1 MKILIWL
8 FTILVMPIMSN
19 LAWADN
25 TATYKLQIDKKAYDF
40 DNSGV
45 IITPAK
51 TGISAAEL
59 AVHKPVK
66 YVVGY
71 KAKDASGNDVDPLS
85 LGALNFEDTIS
96 SHMSVTQVDKPTVW
110 GGAANALS
118 FSTDGLLPG
127 SQNGGS
133 APAPNTVVGGG
144 NGDGM
149 LPFIYFSAD
158 GTKKK
163 IFMIYHHQPSGSS
176 HINCV
181 IYTTGAVCPGYPAD
195 GTGKATFGTAASG
208 GYGTPL
214 MNRAEMVGN
223 KLYHTGGSATEL
235 FISCW
240 NMDTDVN
247 CGAVKVADQTYGP
260 AGWNLGGVVKLP
272 AFPNIVWNA
281 FNGRLYCVDTTTNAT
296 CPANNTL
303 LYANA
308 QNKTT
313 DVLAVGLNS
322 IFVMSNGYLACM
334 KVTGTP
340 LAMVLSKCNPAY
352 PIALG
357 NSGNNQFVALTH
369 YLNASGAEIGVCAGI
384 GVNNHF
390 GCYNFSGN
398 NVTTPPLVLSN
409 LKYNLS
415 ASIIIPGTAKV
426 IYANFYSSAGN
437 TGAGVCWDWA
447 TNAGC
452 TNFKDQGGT
461 DGLRVWSNTGQNG
474 QKVNNGNAVYDYGYA
489 YSPDGCIVG
498 YSDNNILWSFDPG
511 QGKSPCSTG
520 AKVTLIIDNPKAFCD
535 GLDHGAKW
543 DRLEFVK
550 TPFEVI
556 GLSYT
561 VYDGAACP
569 ITSNATTCTPLTTG
583 LSTIPAAESS
593 PTTSPKTRSNW
604 KVPFATGVSLNAHPT
619 LRIELNYTYTNN
631 KAPTSV
637 LMCNGAPCYKID
649 TLFSPGSDQLLGQ
662 VCVNA
667 SIKSCP
673 AKIVDNMAIMT
684 GLVGGVTTVLGRGF
698 VPLTLPVTDLVYSDS
713 APAVNGNTLN
723 STLVRYDG
731 KYQRADWSGD
741 LVASTNYTV
750 STQVFDTVTWRAA
763 PNMPTAANRN
773 IYTASAYSTL
783 PGVSFTY
790 ANLSAM
796 TGYSTWGYDYNGLSA
811 QDVVTYLRGDPA
823 LELKDGTNNMF
834 RRRMLSY
841 PGRTNAALG
850 AIVHSDSL
858 YDGASSQV
866 FAMADDGMLHA
877 FNANTGVEN
886 WAYVPRAILPTLPN
900 LSKVDYPH
908 VYLMDGQMT
917 TAVAGSKT
925 VLVSSTGGWGGPG
938 STSIFGI
945 DITPGI
951 TPSNAMVLWETTGN
965 ALGRANG
972 AIKIAKLAN
981 TTTVAVLGNGINS
994 ASGTAQLLMVNL
1006 ATGVMSSINTG
1017 VTGGLSGPTIA
1028 KDAAAN
1034 DKYAYA
1040 GDSAGNLWRFDL
1052 NALTAQKV
1060 FAPSSTMQ
1068 PITAAPTVSAPMKMP
1083 NDTTKSGYM
1092 VYFGSG
1098 KFIDR
1103 STPFKA
1109 SAPDELATQ
1118 AFRAVF
1124 DEVAATPTAAITDA
1138 NLVLQAQTSSI
1149 NQTIFGVD
1157 TPTRLMASSQSVS
1170 IPPKKGWYI
1179 ALTGGERALNAAQ
1192 LRKDS
1197 VLGDNII
1204 FVSSIPTT
1212 SECDN
1217 AGEDAY
1223 VYTLAAATGAAPSTG
1238 ILDVP
1243 GLLSSTI
1250 AIKVDNSTDATIVSN
1265 GIVFNCA
1272 DESKGCGRVI
1282 PLKVGI
1288 PTLSTIQQRTWRQLF
1303 MR

>member
-1 MKILIWL
+1 MKKLIWL
-8 FTILVMPIMSN
+8 LAILAMSIMSN
-19 LAWADN
+19 FAWAEN

-40 DNSGV
+40 DSNGV
-45 IITPAK
+45 IIKPAK
-51 TGISAAEL
+51 TAISAAEL

-71 KAKDASGNDVDPLS
+71 KAKDAQNNVVDPLS

-96 SHMSVTQVDKPTVW
+96 SHMSVTQVDKPAVW

-118 FSTDGLLPG
+118 FATDGLLPG

-181 IYTTGAVCPGYPAD
+181 VYTTGAVCPGYPAD
-195 GTGKATFGTAASG
+195 GTGKATFGTSVNG

-247 CGAVKVADQTYGP
+247 CGAVKVADQTYGA

-313 DVLAVGLNS
+313 DILAVGTNS

-334 KVTGTP
+334 KVAGTP

-352 PIALG
+352 PKTLA
-357 NSGNNQFVALTH
+357 NAANNQYVALTH
-369 YLNASGAEIGVCAGI
+369 YLNVSGAEIGVCAGI
-384 GVNNHF
+384 GYQNHL
-390 GCYNFSGN
+390 GCYDFSGTNTLAPLLIRN
-398 NVTTPPLVLSN
+398 NSF
-409 LKYNLS
+409 YNLS

-437 TGAGVCWDWA
+437 KGAGVCWDWA

-452 TNFKDQGGT
+452 ANFKDQGGT

-474 QKVNNGNAVYDYGYA
+474 LKVNGGNAVYDYGYA
-489 YSPDGCIVG
+489 YSPDGCVVG

-535 GLDHGAKW
+535 GLDHGANW

-556 GLSYT
+556 GLNYT

-569 ITSNATTCTPLTTG
+569 ITSNATTCTPLSTG
-583 LSTIPAAESS
+583 SSVIPAAESS
-593 PTTSPKTRSNW
+593 PVTSPKTRSNW
-604 KVPFATGVSLNAHPT
+604 KVPFLTPVSLMAHPT
-619 LRIELNYTYTNN
+619 LRIELSYTYTNN
-631 KAPTSV
+631 TAPTTV

-649 TLFSPGSDQLLGQ
+649 TLFSAGPDELLGQ

-667 SIKSCP
+667 AIKSCP

-684 GLVGGVTTVLGRGF
+684 GLVSGVTTVLGRGF
-698 VPLTLPVTDLVYSDS
+698 VPLNLPVTDLVYSDS
-713 APAVNGNTLN
+713 APAVNGNSLN
-723 STLVRYDG
+723 YTLVRYDG

-741 LVASTNYTV
+741 LVASTNYTN
-750 STQVFDTVTWRAA
+750 STQVFNTVTWRAA

-783 PGVSFTY
+783 PGVSFTL

-811 QDVVTYLRGDPA
+811 QDVVTYLRGDPV

-858 YDGASSQV
+858 YDSASNQV

-886 WAYVPRAILPTLPN
+886 WAYVPRVLLPTLPN
-900 LSKVDYPH
+900 LSKVDNPH
-908 VYLMDGQMT
+908 VYLMDGQMA
-917 TAVAGSKT
+917 TAVVGTKT
-925 VLVSSTGGWGGPG
+925 ILVSSTGGWGGAG
-938 STSIFGI
+938 NTSIFAI
-945 DITPGI
+945 DITAGI
-951 TPSNAMVLWETTGN
+951 TPSNSMILWETTTSS
-965 ALGRANG
+965 LGRANG

-994 ASGTAQLLMVNL
+994 TTGTAQLLKVNL
-1006 ATGVMSSINTG
+1006 LTGVTTSINTG
-1017 VTGGLSGPTIA
+1017 VTGGLAAPTIA
-1028 KDAAAN
+1028 KDATGN

-1052 NALTAQKV
+1052 NASTAQKV
-1060 FAPSSTMQ
+1060 FAPTSTMQ
-1068 PITAAPTVSAPMKMP
+1068 PITAAPAVSAPMKMP
-1083 NDTTKSGYM
+1083 NDTSKSGYM

-1103 STPFKA
+1103 STPFNA
-1109 SAPDELATQ
+1109 SAPDEVATQ

-1124 DEVAATPTAAITDA
+1124 DEAEATSQVTVTDA
-1138 NLVLQAQTSSI
+1138 DLVSQTSIS
-1149 NQTIFGVD
+1149 NSTQTVNNLSV
-1157 TPTRLMASSQSVS
+1157 PTLLMTSSQPVT
-1170 IPPKKGWYI
+1170 IPPKKGWSI
-1179 ALTGGERALNAAQ
+1179 ALKDGERSLNAPQ
-1192 LRKDS
+1192 LDKY
-1197 VLGDNII
+1197 GNII
-1204 FVSSIPTT
+1204 FVSSIPNT
-1212 SECDN
+1212 SVCDN
-1217 AGEDAY
+1217 AGENAY
-1223 VYTLAAATGAAPSTG
+1223 VYILDAMKGSAPAAARF
-1238 ILDVP
+1238 DVP
-1243 GLLSSTI
+1243 NLVANTI
-1250 AIKVDNSTDATIVSN
+1250 AIKVDNTTDSTLLKDAI
-1265 GIVFNCA
+1265 IFNCA
-1272 DESKGCGRVI
+1272 DESLVCRGPIRLTETM
-1282 PLKVGI
+1282 PSA
-1288 PTLSTIQQRTWRQLF
+1288 STVQRTWRQLF